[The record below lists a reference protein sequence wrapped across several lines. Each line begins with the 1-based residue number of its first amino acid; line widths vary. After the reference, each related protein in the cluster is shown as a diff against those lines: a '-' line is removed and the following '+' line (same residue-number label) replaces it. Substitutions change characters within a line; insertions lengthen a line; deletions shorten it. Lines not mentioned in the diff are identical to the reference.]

1 MRGGRGRSGAP
12 VYTTPMHDLPDAV
25 EAGLNGFLD
34 AAKSAFG
41 PNLRSAVLFGSA
53 AEGKLRKTS
62 DVNLLLVLRAVERD
76 QLDAIREPLRVAR
89 AAIQLEP
96 MFVLDSELGE
106 AAEAFANK
114 FEDIRRRHRLLHG
127 DDVVSTLVI
136 SRDALR
142 RRVRQV
148 LLNQALRLRD
158 VYAERSLREEQAANA
173 IAEAAGPLRTAAAS
187 MLELEGRDAGDPKA
201 ALATLAAEG
210 GFAEVLPK
218 LSEAR
223 EQRVLAPGAA
233 ASTLFDVV
241 RLARWL
247 YERAAA
253 S

>member
-1 MRGGRGRSGAP
+1 MN
-12 VYTTPMHDLPDAV
+12 LPDHV
-25 EAGLNGFLD
+25 ESGLNAFLD
-34 AAKSAFG
+34 AARAAFG
-41 PNLRSAVLFGSA
+41 ANLRSAFLFGSA

-62 DVNLLLVLRAVERD
+62 DVNLLLVLRALERD

-114 FEDIRRRHRLLHG
+114 FEDIRRRHAIVHG
-127 DDVVSTLVI
+127 DDVISTLAI
-136 SRDALR
+136 PRDALR

-148 LLNQALRLRD
+148 LLNQTLRLRD
-158 VYAERSLREEQAANA
+158 LYAERSLREEQAA
-173 IAEAAGPLRTAAAS
+173 IAVADAAGPLRTAAAS
-187 MLELEGRDAGDPKA
+187 ILELEGREASDPKT
-201 ALATLAAEG
+201 ALATLASEG
-210 GFAEVLPK
+210 GFGAVLPR

-233 ASTLFDVV
+233 AATLFEVV

-253 S
+253 V

>member
-1 MRGGRGRSGAP
+1 MN
-12 VYTTPMHDLPDAV
+12 LPEHV
-25 EAGLNGFLD
+25 EAGLNLFLES
-34 AAKSAFG
+34 ARAAFG
-41 PNLRSAVLFGSA
+41 ANLRSAVLFGSA

-62 DVNLLLVLRAVERD
+62 DVNLLLVLRAIERS

-96 MFVLDSELGE
+96 MFILDSELAE

-114 FEDIRRRHRLLHG
+114 FEDIRRRHAIVHG
-127 DDVVSTLVI
+127 DDMISTLTI
-136 SRDALR
+136 SRDALL

-148 LLNQALRLRD
+148 LLNQTLRLRD
-158 VYAERSLREEQAANA
+158 IYAERSLREEQAALA
-173 IAEAAGPLRTAAAS
+173 VADAAGTLRTAAAS
-187 MLELEGRDAGDPKA
+187 ILELEGRDASDPKA
-201 ALATLAAEG
+201 ALAMLANEG
-210 GFAEVLPK
+210 GFGDVLPR

-233 ASTLFDVV
+233 AATLFEVA

-253 S
+253 L